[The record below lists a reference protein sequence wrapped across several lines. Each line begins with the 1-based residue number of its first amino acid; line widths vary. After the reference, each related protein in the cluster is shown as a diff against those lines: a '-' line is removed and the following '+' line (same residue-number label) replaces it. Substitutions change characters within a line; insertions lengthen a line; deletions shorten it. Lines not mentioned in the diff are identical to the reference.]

1 MYRWVCKMYYQGRL
15 YSGYYW
21 GHEYS
26 LARARKEMQKMQ
38 GMHAPMTFELTD
50 LTTGAII
57 KA

>member
-1 MYRWVCKMYYQGRL
+1 MYRWVCKMYYKGRL
-15 YSGYYW
+15 YSGHYW

-38 GMHAPMTFELTD
+38 GMHAPMQFELTD